1 VGRVYRKAD
10 GRRHTDM
17 ITQYF
22 WPYKTRMN
30 IRQDQL
36 YSVFCLHCTMQLWI
50 SSVFF
55 FFAHVYFGCLTAPIS
70 GAPTQR
76 QSLNVDY
83 SLSFLNNRH
92 VKVGIFPLYG
102 IRRFGNTGLIEGN
115 GTWARTMAKASRH
128 LNWMPVSAP
137 IFFRNLNGI
146 IKDITLRYS

>member
-1 VGRVYRKAD
+1 
-10 GRRHTDM
+10 
-17 ITQYF
+17 
-22 WPYKTRMN
+22 
-30 IRQDQL
+30 
-36 YSVFCLHCTMQLWI
+36 
-50 SSVFF
+50 
-55 FFAHVYFGCLTAPIS
+55 VYFGCLTAPIS

-128 LNWMPVSAP
+128 LN
-137 IFFRNLNGI
+137 
-146 IKDITLRYS
+146 